1 MFPPANLRSWRIV
14 RHARGRTAERFI
26 RPGAITKRHANRAG
40 PKLLGNQAGWRQW
53 ARAEP
58 RGNMQKKWRTDAKA
72 RRFTR
77 TLVLLGEW
85 RPAAKIHASSN
96 YIDPIK
102 RKRVLVIHAV
112 R

>member
-1 MFPPANLRSWRIV
+1 
-14 RHARGRTAERFI
+14 
-26 RPGAITKRHANRAG
+26 
-40 PKLLGNQAGWRQW
+40 
-53 ARAEP
+53 
-58 RGNMQKKWRTDAKA
+58 MQKKWRTDARA